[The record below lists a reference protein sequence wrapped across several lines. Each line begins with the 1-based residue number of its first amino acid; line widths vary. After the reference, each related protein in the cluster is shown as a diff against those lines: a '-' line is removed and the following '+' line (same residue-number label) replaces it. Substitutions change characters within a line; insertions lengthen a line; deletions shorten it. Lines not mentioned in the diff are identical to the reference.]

1 MDDYRR
7 MNSVESVYVDEA
19 GFTGDDLVNLQQPTF
34 VMSAVKLQEEEAYE
48 MLEEARSL
56 SKSQAREIKGKNL
69 WKSTPGKLAL
79 KTLLGKLRG
88 RFKITSC
95 NKLYGLCCRFFDFVV
110 EPSVKDF
117 GFGVQGIRLHEFAA
131 HALYIAAQRESGC
144 LEWLKS
150 FQSAIRR
157 TEPSIFIDSV
167 TSSDWA
173 RSGIPGLYRFFIEKN
188 QTAIA
193 RELLTYG
200 TFDLDLSGTVLLQLL
215 SAWSSN
221 NQPLSVIC
229 DESTALNQAALLHLF
244 DSQVGRKETTTIKVG
259 DREIIIGVCL
269 QEQIQFMKSHCVPAI
284 QIADLLASA
293 FLGLTQV
300 QDKSSLDPELLT
312 LFEGGSLHSVEP
324 DSSVLQLPL
333 IHALGNLLME
343 GVIE

>member
-1 MDDYRR
+1 MDT
-7 MNSVESVYVDEA
+7 VKTVYVDEA
-19 GFTGDDLVNLQQPTF
+19 GFTGDDLTNLDQPTF
-34 VMSAVKLQEEEAYE
+34 VMSAVELSDEEAPE
-48 MLEEARSL
+48 ILAEVRTI
-56 SKSQAREIKGKNL
+56 SKSQARELKGKNL
-69 WKSTPGKLAL
+69 WKSTPGKTAL
-79 KTLLGKLRG
+79 KTLLGKLQG

-95 NKLYGLCCRFFDFVV
+95 NKLYGLCCRFFDYVV

-117 GFGVQGIRLHEFAA
+117 GFGVQGMRLHEFAA
-131 HALYIAAQRESGC
+131 HALYIAAQKEPGC

-150 FQSAIRR
+150 FQASIRR
-157 TEPSIFIDSV
+157 SEPSIFIENV

-188 QTAIA
+188 QAAIS

-215 SAWSSN
+215 SAWSAH
-221 NQPLSVIC
+221 NQTLSVVC
-229 DESTALNQAALLHLF
+229 DESTALNNAALLHLF
-244 DSQVGRKETTTIKVG
+244 ASQVGRKETTTIAVG
-259 DREIIIGVCL
+259 DKEIIVGVCL

-300 QDKSSLDPELLT
+300 KDKTSLEPDLVT

-324 DSSVLQLPL
+324 DSSVLKLPL
-333 IHALGNLLME
+333 LQDLGRLLME